1 MKTLWF
7 RSNMKILI
15 LCSGGDAPG
24 MNRFIYNLSRFNEV
38 YYARAGFKGLVEGDI
53 FPLDKNEAKKF
64 KDEAGAIILSSRYP
78 KFQERKYFLKAVKNA
93 KDFDA
98 VIVLGGNGSFHGAK
112 ELAENEVN
120 AIFVP
125 ATIDNDVENSSYSIG
140 FDSAVSQGVY
150 TVKNSMPSINAFCQA
165 CLFEVMGRKCSEIA
179 KEVSKQVS
187 ADYTICEEKD
197 LKFKAIEKLIKE
209 RRNKFL
215 GTSIIVRE
223 NIMPISEIAERLNNS
238 FKEEVVKTQVVGR
251 LQRGGK
257 PTNKELSLVNKF
269 SDAVISLIKSK
280 NFNKQVLMDENYNI
294 KILDF

>member
-7 RSNMKILI
+7 RSDMKILI

-24 MNRFIYNLSRFNEV
+24 MNRFIYNLSKLDEV

-53 FPLDKNEAKKF
+53 LPLNKNEAKKF

-78 KFQERKYFLKAVKNA
+78 KFQERKYFLKGVKNS
-93 KDFDA
+93 KDFDV

-112 ELAENEVN
+112 ELSENGVN

-150 TVKNSMPSINAFCQA
+150 TIENSMPSINAFCQT
-165 CLFEVMGRKCSEIA
+165 CLFEVMGRKCDAIA
-179 KEVSKQVS
+179 KAVSKQVL

-197 LKFKAIEKLIKE
+197 LKFKLIEKIIKE
-209 RRNKFL
+209 RRKNFL
-215 GTSIIVRE
+215 GTSIVVRE
-223 NIMPISEIAERLNNS
+223 NIMPINEMAEKLNKN

-257 PTNKELSLVNKF
+257 PTSKELSFVDKF
-269 SDAVISLIKSK
+269 SEAVISLIKSK
-280 NFNKQVLMDENYNI
+280 KFNKQVLMDEKNNI